1 MNRCIWYISKYVSPP
16 TDASAG
22 GRGYILMRELAKLG
36 HDCVIITSDSNHL
49 ANAPALDATY
59 EFKRIDGLT
68 LCWIKTLKYSS
79 AKSLR
84 RILSWLHFEWRL
96 FWFPKGRVAPPD
108 AVVVSSL
115 SLLTILNGFWLRKKY
130 GCRLIFEVRDI
141 WPLTITEEGGFSRSN
156 PLVKVLAFIERLGYK
171 YADEIIGTMPNLQEH
186 VGHVLGYTRK
196 TWCVPM
202 GIDPDATTDPLE
214 VPQDY
219 KDQYFKKDK
228 FTVAHVGSIGISNAL
243 DVFMKCAESS
253 ADHENIHFLLVGE
266 GDLKAEYQR
275 RYGHLPNLTF
285 APKIPKRMVQSLLYE
300 CDLLYFSVHS
310 SEVWCYGQSLNKVID
325 YMLSGR
331 PVLASYDG
339 FPSMINEARC
349 GDFVPAGD
357 VDALKRK
364 IIDYSKLDAA
374 SLSEIGARGRAW
386 VLEHRMYDALAR
398 SYLEIIFHSSRNGLE
413 NNA

>member
-1 MNRCIWYISKYVSPP
+1 
-16 TDASAG
+16 
-22 GRGYILMRELAKLG
+22 MRELAKLG
-36 HDCVIITSDSNHL
+36 HDCVVITSDSNHL
-49 ANAPALDATY
+49 ADVPALSATY
-59 EFKRIDGLT
+59 DFQRVDGLT

-84 RILSWLHFEWRL
+84 RILSWLHFEWQL
-96 FWFPKGRVAPPD
+96 FWFPKRSVEPPD

-141 WPLTITEEGGFSRSN
+141 WPLTITEEGGFSHNN
-156 PLVKVLAFIERLGYK
+156 PLVKGLALIEWLGYK
-171 YADEIIGTMPNLQEH
+171 YADEIVGTMPNLQAH
-186 VGHVLGYTRK
+186 VRSVLGYARK
-196 TWCVPM
+196 TWCIPM
-202 GIDPDATTDPLE
+202 GIDPDATADPLE

-219 KDQYFKKDK
+219 KDLYLGKDK

-243 DVFMKCAESS
+243 NVFMKCAESLVGY
-253 ADHENIHFLLVGE
+253 ENIHFLLVGD

-285 APKIPKRMVQSLLYE
+285 APKIPKRMVQSLLCE
-300 CDLLYFSVHS
+300 CDLLYFSVHP
-310 SEVWCYGQSLNKVID
+310 SEVWQYGQSLNKVID

-331 PVLASYDG
+331 PILASYDG
-339 FPSMINEARC
+339 FPSMINEANC

-364 IIDYSKLDAA
+364 LIEYSRMDAV
-374 SLSEIGARGRAW
+374 SLSAIGARGRTW
-386 VLEHRMYDALAR
+386 ILEHRPYGALAR
-398 SYLEIIFHSSRNGLE
+398 NYLEIIFHSELE
-413 NNA
+413 GFKNNS

>member
-22 GRGYILMRELAKLG
+22 ARGYILMRELAKLG

-186 VGHVLGYTRK
+186 VRHVLGYARK

-202 GIDPDATTDPLE
+202 GIDPDSTTDPLE

-243 DVFMKCAESS
+243 HVFMKCAESS
-253 ADHENIHFLLVGE
+253 VDHENIHFLLVGE

-285 APKIPKRMVQSLLYE
+285 APKIPKRMVQSLLCE

-364 IIDYSKLDAA
+364 IIDYSKMDAA
-374 SLSEIGARGRAW
+374 SLSEIGARGRTW
-386 VLEHRMYDALAR
+386 ILEHRMYDALAR
-398 SYLEIIFHSSRNGLE
+398 SYMEIIFHSAQNGLE